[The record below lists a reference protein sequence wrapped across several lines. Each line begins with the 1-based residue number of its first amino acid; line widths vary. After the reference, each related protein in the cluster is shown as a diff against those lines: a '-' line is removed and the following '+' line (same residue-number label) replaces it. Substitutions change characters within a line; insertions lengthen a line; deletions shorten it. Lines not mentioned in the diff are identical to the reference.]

1 MIFKRNRRRPA
12 RSVIFLGL
20 LCGAALLAVVSFLM
34 SAPDASATVW
44 VKPAPKRLLVVTVT
58 KGFRHGDSITVSEK
72 VLADIGQQSGAFT
85 VDYVRT
91 DEEMAQKMTREALK
105 GYDGV
110 IFSNTTGEL
119 PLPDPEG
126 FLQWLKEGHAF
137 VGMHAASDTF
147 HKWQPYLDM
156 VGGQFQTHGRQV
168 KVTCLVQD
176 RKHPATKKL
185 GASFEV
191 FDEIYQFKDFDRSR
205 SRALLDLNQ
214 HPNDKTPGY
223 YPVAW
228 CHNYGKGK
236 VFYTSL
242 GHRVDVWNAPW
253 YQEHILGG
261 IKWTL
266 GQEKG
271 DAKPQYKPTAAEVAA
286 RAAAAATLESKKTT
300 NGN

>member
-1 MIFKRNRRRPA
+1 MIIKHSRHR
-12 RSVIFLGL
+12 RSVGSVLFMGF
-20 LCGAALLAVVSFLM
+20 LCGVALVAAALWINTPKASAVVRVK
-34 SAPDASATVW
+34 APS
-44 VKPAPKRLLVVTVT
+44 PKRLLVVTVT
-58 KGFRHGDSITVSEK
+58 KGFRHGDSIAVAET
-72 VLADIGQQSGAFT
+72 VLAGLGERSKSFS

-105 GYDGV
+105 AYDGV
-110 IFSNTTGEL
+110 VFASTTGEL
-119 PLPDPEG
+119 PLPDREG
-126 FLQWLKEGHAF
+126 FLEWLKEGHAF
-137 VGMHAASDTF
+137 IGMHAASDTF

-176 RKHPATKKL
+176 KKHPATKKL

-191 FDEIYQFKDFDRSR
+191 FDEIYQFKNFDRTR
-205 SRALLDLNQ
+205 SRALIDMNE

-253 YQEHILGG
+253 YQDHILGG
-261 IKWTL
+261 IKWAL

-271 DAKPQYKPTAAEVAA
+271 DAKPQYKPTAAE
-286 RAAAAATLESKKTT
+286 AAALKAAALESKKAT